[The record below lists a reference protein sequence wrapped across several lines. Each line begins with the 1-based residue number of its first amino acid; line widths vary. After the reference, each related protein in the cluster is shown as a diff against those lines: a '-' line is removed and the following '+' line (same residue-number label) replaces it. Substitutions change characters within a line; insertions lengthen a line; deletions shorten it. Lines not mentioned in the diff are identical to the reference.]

1 MTLHSGRQKSEAI
14 EDPIEGEVIALPGE
28 RAAAPVV
35 AMGSEAGVAALP
47 EDRMIDLEGRAGR
60 GLREQLDR
68 AIASASAALRH
79 QLTPETIAAND
90 AIGVGEEIR
99 LGAGAAP
106 AALQAARKPLRM
118 TPALYRRS
126 LDAGDPGH
134 RGGCPCT
141 GTAVRSASDFRNRH
155 AAGPAAADVD
165 RAIGAAGDG
174 SETRSCG

>member
-35 AMGSEAGVAALP
+35 AVASEAGVAALP
-47 EDRMIDLEGRAGR
+47 EDRMIDLEGRAGQ

-79 QLTPETIAAND
+79 QLAPQTVAAND

-106 AALQAARKPLRM
+106 APVQAARKPLWM
-118 TPALYRRS
+118 TPLFIGGAS
-126 LDAGDPGH
+126 SAGDPGH
-134 RGGCPCT
+134 RGGCRCT
-141 GTAVRSASDFRNRH
+141 GTAARSGSDFRNRH